1 MYIQLAEFID
11 SYFVEY
17 INNYFVEYINNS
29 LNQNNY
35 FVEQIKLFRSIFAT
49 FDQPYLIIHVS
60 FSMT

>member
-35 FVEQIKLFRSIFAT
+35 FVEQIKLFRSIL
-49 FDQPYLIIHVS
+49 QHLINH
-60 FSMT
+60 T